1 MDERE
6 ALDELYAA
14 PLEGFVE
21 ARARLGAALAAAGR
35 KADAQ
40 ALKKARKPS
49 ASAWATNQVVRR
61 ARAEVDAFLD
71 ASAGLRQDQAA
82 MLAGL
87 ADRETYQARADDLRR
102 ATGALADAARRVL
115 DEIKRGDDRQL
126 VDRVVANARAAAL
139 TDAARA
145 ALLGGRLAVDVD
157 AGTEAF
163 GGLFADGAA
172 LTATSA
178 PSRAPAA
185 APRSTFPVTAPTA
198 RELEARR
205 RDEERARQLEAAR
218 REEIAA
224 RAVATT
230 AAATA
235 TREREARDEARRR
248 LDDAEVELER
258 TQREAASAEAGAERA
273 SRHRARFEG

>member
-6 ALDELYAA
+6 ALDELYVA
-14 PLEGFVE
+14 PLDGFVE
-21 ARARLGAALAAAGR
+21 ARARLSAALAAAGR

-49 ASAWATNQVVRR
+49 AAAWATNQVVRR

-71 ASAGLRQDQAA
+71 ASARLRQDQAA

-102 ATGALADAARRVL
+102 ATAALSDAARRVL
-115 DEIKRGDDRQL
+115 DEIKRGDDRAL

-139 TDAARA
+139 TDGARA
-145 ALLGGRLAVDVD
+145 ALLEGRLAGDVD
-157 AGTEAF
+157 AGVDAF
-163 GGLFADGAA
+163 GGLLADGAA
-172 LTATSA
+172 LAAAPA

-185 APRSTFPVTAPTA
+185 APRPSPAAPAPTG

-205 RDEERARQLEAAR
+205 REEERARQLEAAR

-224 RAVATT
+224 RAVAET

-235 TREREARDEARRR
+235 ARARAARDEARRR
-248 LDDAEVELER
+248 LDDAEVELEHA
-258 TQREAASAEAGAERA
+258 QRAAASAEAGAERA
-273 SRHRARFEG
+273 ARHRARFES